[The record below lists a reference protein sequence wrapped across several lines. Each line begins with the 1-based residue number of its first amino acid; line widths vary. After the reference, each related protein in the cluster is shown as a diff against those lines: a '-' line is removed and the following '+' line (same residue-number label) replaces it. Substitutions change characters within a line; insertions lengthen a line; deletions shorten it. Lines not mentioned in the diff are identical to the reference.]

1 MAARHQQFNALR
13 PISGVRHA
21 FLLRQPAVEVAVD
34 RDRAI
39 ENLGGHYRMGV
50 ADLGFCPEDVAV
62 GEQVHGGEVAQ
73 IDDSRGLGNP
83 IPGVDGLITSR
94 AGVLLAVYVA
104 DCCAVFIA
112 DRRGRAVALV
122 HSGKKGTELG
132 IAPAAIAKFGA
143 LGIEPADLVVQL
155 SPCIRPPLYEVDIAA
170 MIRRDCLDA
179 GVPQHQLHDTGAC
192 TGADTER
199 FYSYRVEKGLT
210 GRMLALIGIAPTVE
224 SAH

>member
-1 MAARHQQFNALR
+1 
-13 PISGVRHA
+13 
-21 FLLRQPAVEVAVD
+21 VEVGLD
-34 RDRAI
+34 RERAI
-39 ENLGGHYRMGV
+39 ENLAEHHLAGV
-50 ADLGFCPEDVAV
+50 VDLGFRPEDVAV
-62 GEQVHGGEVAQ
+62 GEQVHGGKIAQ
-73 IDDSRGLGNP
+73 IVVPRGLGDP
-83 IPGVDGLITSR
+83 ISGVDGLITAE
-94 AGVLLAVYVA
+94 AGVLLAIYVA

-179 GVPQHQLHDTGAC
+179 GVPQDQLHDVGAC

-199 FYSYRVEKGLT
+199 YYSYRVEKGLT
-210 GRMLALIGIAPTVE
+210 GRMLALIGIAPVVE
-224 SAH
+224 CSD